1 MAVFDR
7 FIGGLRGLLRRTRV
21 EQELDEELRAY
32 LEAAVDQKMSA
43 GMNRDDAL
51 RAVRVEM
58 GGLEA
63 TKDRV
68 RDVGWESLIESGC
81 QDARY
86 AIRTMRK
93 SPGFAVVAVLT
104 LALGIGAN
112 TAIFSVVNAVLLRPL
127 PYKDSD
133 RLVRIFEIM
142 PPRDG
147 SIESLRRE
155 SPLGVSDVTALAAR
169 TQTLSH
175 VGVSFPTIVTLAGA
189 DGPVRL
195 GGLRLSQPLLAMLNP
210 QPALGRIFEP
220 RDGVPGADP
229 VTILSH
235 ATWQRHFGGNP
246 NIVGQTLSLDERGY
260 TIVGVLAQ
268 GFQSPFGQPGLWLP
282 FAPPASGP
290 GTGQRL
296 PLYARVRDGVSMAAA
311 NAEVGTLLGQ
321 FRAGAPAPGPQP
333 PGGRAGRSGPSR
345 FEVVGVQDMLVAPVK
360 PALLVLAAAV
370 GVVLLIACVNVAN
383 LLLARTSARQREI
396 TIRLAL
402 GAGRGRLIR
411 QIFTESALLALIG
424 GAFGTALAFGGIRL
438 LQAIGAT
445 LPRGDLG
452 PNVSIPRLD
461 EIGIDAPV
469 WAFTVAVSFLTAAV
483 FGLAPALRHSR
494 TQPAEVLRE
503 GSASH
508 ISGFSRPGRHRTHG
522 LLVIAEIGMAMM
534 LFVGGGLLI
543 RSFVK
548 LSNVNPGYDPTG
560 VLTFQ
565 VSLPPA
571 RSDGQLKAFGED
583 LAARLQALP
592 RVRSAGYSETLP
604 MVTVSRL
611 AMITTNPDTPMP
623 RNTDDRLPA
632 NARTVSAR
640 VVSRDFQ
647 PAMGM
652 RVIAGRGFGA
662 NDGAGQPQAMLINQ
676 TLARSGFFGDQPLG
690 KRIYVIGNV
699 TFDPRRLRPSGR
711 APQPWEIIGIVDD
724 VRQARLDQEPGPEIF
739 VDFRQLPGP
748 SGPPGS
754 TRYFSLRMDGDPA
767 PVASGIRG
775 IARQLDAQAMVEN
788 VTPMVRLVSNSIA
801 RPRLYA
807 VLMGVFAGLAVAL
820 AAIGIYGVMAYGVSQ
835 RTREI
840 GIRMALG
847 AQRSDVMRLVIH
859 QGLVVTAIGIVLGLA
874 GAAAVTRY
882 LEGLLFGITPL
893 DATTFIAVALAFA
906 AVAMLAAFVPARRA
920 TKVDPMIALRCE

>member
-1 MAVFDR
+1 MIGRLV
-7 FIGGLRGLLRRTRV
+7 GGLRGLLRRTRV
-21 EQELDEELRAY
+21 EHELDEELRAY
-32 LEAAVDQKMSA
+32 FETAVDQKVSA
-43 GMNRDDAL
+43 GMNRDDAR
-51 RAVRVEM
+51 RAARLEM
-58 GGLEA
+58 GGFAA

-68 RDVGWESLIESGC
+68 NDVGWESLVESVW
-81 QDARY
+81 QDGRHAFRML
-86 AIRTMRK
+86 RR
-93 SPGFAVVAVLT
+93 SPGFSAVAILT

-127 PYKDSD
+127 PYKDAD

-147 SIESLRRE
+147 SIEPLRRA
-155 SPLGVSDVTALAAR
+155 SPLGVSDVAALASR
-169 TQTLSH
+169 TRTLSH
-175 VGVSFPTIVTLAGA
+175 VGVAFPTIVTLAGH

-195 GGLRLSQPLLAMLNP
+195 GGLRVSQPLFAMLNP

-220 RDGVPGADP
+220 REGVPGADT
-229 VTILSH
+229 VVILSH
-235 ATWQRHFGGNP
+235 AAWQRHFGGNP
-246 NIVGQTLSLDERGY
+246 NIVGQTLSLNERGY
-260 TIVGVLAQ
+260 SIVGVMAQ
-268 GFQSPFGQPGLWLP
+268 DFLSPFGQPELWLP

-290 GTGQRL
+290 DAGQRL
-296 PLYARVRDGVSMAAA
+296 PLYGRVRDGVSMAAA
-311 NAEVGTLLGQ
+311 DTEVGTLLRQ
-321 FRAGAPAPGPQP
+321 VRAETTAPASQRP
-333 PGGRAGRSGPSR
+333 AGRTGRSDLSR
-345 FEVVGVQDMLVAPVK
+345 FEVVGLQDMLVAPVR

-370 GVVLLIACVNVAN
+370 GVVLLIACVNLAN
-383 LLLARTSARQREI
+383 LLLARTAARQREM

-402 GAGRGRLIR
+402 GAGRSRLIR
-411 QIFTESALLALIG
+411 QIFTESALLALVG
-424 GAFGTALAFGGIRL
+424 GVAGTVLAFGGIRL
-438 LQAIGAT
+438 LQAVGTT
-445 LPRGDLG
+445 LPRSDLG
-452 PNVSIPRLD
+452 PGLSIPRLD
-461 EIGIDAPV
+461 EIGIDGVV
-469 WAFTVAVSFLTAAV
+469 WAFTVAVSFLTGAA
-483 FGLAPALRHSR
+483 FGLAPALHHSR
-494 TQPAEVLRE
+494 TQPADVLRE
-503 GSASH
+503 GSASQ
-508 ISGFSRPGRHRTHG
+508 ISGFRQLGRPRTHG
-522 LLVIAEIGMAMM
+522 LLVVAEIGMAMM

-548 LSNVNPGYDPTG
+548 LSNVNPGYDPSG

-571 RSDGQLKAFGED
+571 RSDAQLKGFGED

-592 RVRSAGYSETLP
+592 RVKSAGYGETLP
-604 MVTVSRL
+604 MVAVSRL

-623 RNTDDRLPA
+623 RNADDRLPA

-647 PAMGM
+647 SAMGM
-652 RVIAGRGFGA
+652 RVIAGRGFER
-662 NDGAGQPQAMLINQ
+662 NDGAGQPQVMVINQ

-690 KRIYVIGNV
+690 KRIYAIGNV
-699 TFDPRRLRPSGR
+699 TFDPRRLRPSGP
-711 APQPWEIIGIVDD
+711 APQPWEIVGIVDD

-754 TRYFSLRMDGDPA
+754 TRYFSLRIDGDPA
-767 PVASGIRG
+767 PVASSIRG

-788 VTPMVRLVSNSIA
+788 VTPMERLVSNSIA

-847 AQRSDVMRLVIH
+847 AQGSDVMRLVIH
-859 QGLVVTAIGIVLGLA
+859 QGLVMTAIGILLGLA

-893 DATTFIAVALAFA
+893 DPSTFIVVSVLFA
-906 AVAMLAAFVPARRA
+906 AVATLAAWIPARRA
-920 TKVDPMIALRCE
+920 TRVDPMIALRCE